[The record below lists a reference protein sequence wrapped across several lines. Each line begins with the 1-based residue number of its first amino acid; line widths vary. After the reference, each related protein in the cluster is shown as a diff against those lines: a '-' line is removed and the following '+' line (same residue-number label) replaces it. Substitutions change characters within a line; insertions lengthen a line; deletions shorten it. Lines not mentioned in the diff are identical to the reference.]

1 MKATTATTAATTST
15 TLPPWG
21 LGRMRPFPRTARLP
35 YSDIVL
41 DPHTQTG
48 RWLSSDGHEVPV
60 MDKHK
65 ASETSNETTTSTS
78 LDGNRDEGSDQ
89 SGDSD

>member
-1 MKATTATTAATTST
+1 MD
-15 TLPPWG
+15 
-21 LGRMRPFPRTARLP
+21 PR
-35 YSDIVL
+35 
-41 DPHTQTG
+41 TQTG
-48 RWLSSDGHEVPV
+48 RWLTEDGSEVPV
-60 MDKHK
+60 MDRHK

>member
-1 MKATTATTAATTST
+1 MKATTAATTST

-48 RWLSSDGHEVPV
+48 RWLSSDGREVPV

-65 ASETSNETTTSTS
+65 ASETSNETTTSTTQTVWIGEPSGPSWS
-78 LDGNRDEGSDQ
+78 LPG
-89 SGDSD
+89 